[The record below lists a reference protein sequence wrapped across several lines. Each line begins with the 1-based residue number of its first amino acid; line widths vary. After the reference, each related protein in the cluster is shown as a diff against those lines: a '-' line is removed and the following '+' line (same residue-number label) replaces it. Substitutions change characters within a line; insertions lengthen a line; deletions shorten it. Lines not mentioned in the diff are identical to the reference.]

1 MRRMLGTLMLMPLLV
16 AGSAH
21 AGDKV
26 DFKYTLGTETTSEPD
41 LIPGFDLS
49 GESLKVELR
58 RPSHLYLITE
68 AKDGSFRLVWPDVR
82 AARDAG
88 ASLPRTTLLRLDQ
101 GGANGRTWIVVSAT
115 GVPEL
120 DTLISERRS
129 AVPASIARG
138 LRERY
143 PVVGLLERDVQ
154 EHGASVKL
162 ATRGG
167 KPAVVIEEVVR

>member
-1 MRRMLGTLMLMPLLV
+1 MRRLLGTLMLMPLLMP
-16 AGSAH
+16 GSAH

-26 DFKYTLGTETTSEPD
+26 DFKYTLGTETASEME

-68 AKDGSFRLVWPDVR
+68 SKDGTFRLLWPDVR
-82 AARDAG
+82 GARDTG
-88 ASLPRTTLLRLDQ
+88 ASLPRTTMLRLDQ
-101 GGANGRTWIVVSAT
+101 GGGNDRTWIVVSAT

-120 DTLISERRS
+120 DALVSERRS

-143 PVVGLLERDVQ
+143 PVVGLLQRDVQ

>member
-1 MRRMLGTLMLMPLLV
+1 MLRKLGPLMLMPLLA

-21 AGDKV
+21 AGDRV
-26 DFKYTLGTETTSEPD
+26 DFRYTLGSETAAGTQ
-41 LIPGFDLS
+41 LVPGFDAS

-68 AKDGSFRLVWPDVR
+68 ESDGSFRLAWPDVR
-82 AARDAG
+82 AARD
-88 ASLPRTTLLRLDQ
+88 ASLPRTTLLRLDPA
-101 GGANGRTWIVVSAT
+101 GAAGRTWIVVSSS

-120 DTLISERRS
+120 DALVRERRDV
-129 AVPASIARG
+129 VPAVFARA

-143 PVVGLLERDVQ
+143 PVIGLLERDVQ
-154 EHGASVKL
+154 PGGTSVRL

-167 KPAVVIEEVVR
+167 NPAVVVEEVTR